1 MCGGY
6 RNLRSARGINFAEK
20 TMNTMDYTYHHLL
33 PALVVLAVDYCG
45 LLVAVLAD
53 LAAGVSK
60 ARRRGTPLTS
70 KGFRA
75 SVDKFARYVLAL
87 FGMTAVDAVIIAVAI
102 CLQAGGDCEAF
113 TVLPVVTS
121 AGAAA
126 MALIEVKSIFETEG
140 EKNPVDEAAEMLR
153 RLIDLIN
160 RK

>member
-1 MCGGY
+1 
-6 RNLRSARGINFAEK
+6 
-20 TMNTMDYTYHHLL
+20 MDYTYHHLL

-60 ARRRGTPLTS
+60 ARRNGQPLTS

-87 FGMTAVDAVIIAVAI
+87 FGMTAVDAVLIAVAL
-102 CLQAGGDCEAF
+102 CLQAGGECEAF
-113 TVLPVVTS
+113 TLLPVVTS
-121 AGAAA
+121 GGAAA
-126 MALIEVKSIFETEG
+126 MSLIEVKSIFESEG
-140 EKNPVDEAAEMLR
+140 EKNPVDEAAHMLR
-153 RLIDLIN
+153 RLLDLID